1 MNELIALRPTKPNG
15 RSLGAIRPQTGQTH
29 AALAPLLAR
38 AHGLGSI
45 GPRSPRKTRLSGAWT
60 VLARERA
67 CVVHRTPK
75 RLRMKV
81 PPRRHDEAF
90 FAGLQQELI
99 KQRGIISVDLNSLTG
114 SVVIVHDGTLDP
126 RPKKRQPRQG
136 RASQVNFAAGRG
148 STESSNRDANLA
160 SLAIKLVLAAIT
172 RELGSLIVELIL
184 IA

>member
-15 RSLGAIRPQTGQTH
+15 RSLGAIRAQTGQTH
-29 AALAPLLAR
+29 AARAPLLAR

-45 GPRSPRKTRLSGAWT
+45 GPRSTRETRQSGAWT

-75 RLRMKV
+75 RLRLKV

-126 RPKKRQPRQG
+126 RPKERQPRQG

-172 RELGSLIVELIL
+172 RELSSLIVELIL

>member
-1 MNELIALRPTKPNG
+1 
-15 RSLGAIRPQTGQTH
+15 
-29 AALAPLLAR
+29 
-38 AHGLGSI
+38 
-45 GPRSPRKTRLSGAWT
+45 
-60 VLARERA
+60 
-67 CVVHRTPK
+67 VVHRTPK
-75 RLRMKV
+75 RLRLKV

-172 RELGSLIVELIL
+172 RELSSLIVELIL

>member
-1 MNELIALRPTKPNG
+1 MNQLIVLRPTKPNG
-15 RSLGAIRPQTGQTH
+15 RSLGAIRAQTGQTH
-29 AALAPLLAR
+29 AARAPLLAR

-45 GPRSPRKTRLSGAWT
+45 GPRSPRKTRPSGAWT

-75 RLRMKV
+75 RLRLKV

-172 RELGSLIVELIL
+172 RELSSLIVELIL